1 MRARAWHLVA
11 IGALAPL
18 PIFVNWGCQ
27 GTCQATSDCPDTD
40 YCSIATGACL
50 GPRALGFCKPKP
62 ESCPQVIS
70 QVCGCDG
77 QTFINACEA
86 ARAGVPIASDPP
98 CQVACGGPSATTCPE
113 GSFCQYAD
121 SVCGAGMAYGQC
133 QTKPVTCDPTSK
145 KVCGCDGKTY
155 TNECLAQQASVS
167 IAVRA
172 SCEAADGG
180 GGGGGGGGSGGGD
193 GGTLMDIKLL
203 ITEVRTQG
211 PMGDMF
217 GDEFVE
223 IYNPNDF
230 DVTVDN
236 TWILRYRNAQGG
248 CAQSEE
254 IRFQGK
260 GDVLGAHRH
269 LLLVGMEYAQ
279 SPLGDRPLIN
289 NSKDFSL
296 GDAGNLY
303 LFRNNKV
310 VDAVCWY
317 FSQTSF
323 DDVTGC
329 MTAMPYVCE
338 GTPVSNLPHC
348 GTTNPICSADASFR
362 RKTDMNGVLIDTDDN
377 EMDFESAA
385 PSTPENL
392 ASPPTP

>member
-18 PIFVNWGCQ
+18 PIFINWGCQ

-121 SVCGAGMAYGQC
+121 SVCAMGMAYGQC
-133 QTKPVTCDPTSK
+133 QTKPVTCDPADNK

-155 TNECLAQQASVS
+155 ASECLAQQASVS
-167 IAVRA
+167 IAMRT

-180 GGGGGGGGSGGGD
+180 TGGGGGGGGSGGGD
-193 GGTLMDIKLL
+193 GGTLTDIKLL
-203 ITEVRTQG
+203 ITEVRSHG
-211 PMGDMF
+211 KDGDKY

-223 IYNPNDF
+223 IYNPNDTA
-230 DVTVDN
+230 VTVDD
-236 TWILRYRNAQGG
+236 TWLLRYRNAQGG
-248 CAQSEE
+248 CTQGEE
-254 IRFQGK
+254 IRFQGQ
-260 GDVLGAHRH
+260 GQVIPAHGH
-269 LLLVGMEYAQ
+269 LLIVGLEYQQMPPA
-279 SPLGDRPLIN
+279 DAMLIN
-289 NSKDFSL
+289 NSPSFSL
-296 GDAGNLY
+296 GDAANLY

-317 FSQTSF
+317 FDNTSLI
-323 DDVTGC
+323 DMLTC
-329 MTAMPYVCE
+329 NKPYVCE
-338 GTPVSNLPHC
+338 GGPMSNAPHC
-348 GTTNPICSADASFR
+348 GTTSPTCSVDASIR
-362 RKTDMNGVLIDTDDN
+362 RKTDMMGNVIDTDDN
-377 EMDFESAA
+377 EADFESAI